1 MPFAK
6 PCQMGGTVKARNR
19 CALKSSGP
27 DFARYNGSASPDRA
41 QGVRA
46 REDTK
51 EEAMD
56 PKRKKRP
63 PAKVVKRIAEMKAD
77 RRRDLFKG
85 ALGLG
90 AALLLVAAK
99 TALEALGPCFRRKRG
114 VRQPFAADG
123 HGAGRRHGHGQHRL
137 CEEGEGDQGSSARNK
152 GFQKATSKSLASCEG
167 WEAEGSSGSL
177 AAPSFWNKR
186 WMLCASLMAERELLE
201 CA

>member
-6 PCQMGGTVKARNR
+6 SCQMGGTVKARNR

-85 ALGLG
+85 ALGL
-90 AALLLVAAK
+90 
-99 TALEALGPCFRRKRG
+99 
-114 VRQPFAADG
+114 
-123 HGAGRRHGHGQHRL
+123 
-137 CEEGEGDQGSSARNK
+137 
-152 GFQKATSKSLASCEG
+152 SLIHI
-167 WEAEGSSGSL
+167 
-177 AAPSFWNKR
+177 
-186 WMLCASLMAERELLE
+186 
-201 CA
+201 